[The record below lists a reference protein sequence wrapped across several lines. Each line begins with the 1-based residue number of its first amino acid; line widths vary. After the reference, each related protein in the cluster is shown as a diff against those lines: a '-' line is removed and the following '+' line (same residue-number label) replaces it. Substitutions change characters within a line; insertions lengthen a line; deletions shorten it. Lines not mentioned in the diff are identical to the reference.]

1 MRDRE
6 LDRRQKYLDRANKR
20 LRQAG
25 ALMRMAATDMDDASQ
40 SRYPEGASGNTVRQA
55 ETIIGKVL
63 EHFPTAT
70 H

>member
-40 SRYPEGASGNTVRQA
+40 ARYPEGASGDTVRQA
-55 ETIIGKVL
+55 ETIIGEMLKR
-63 EHFPTAT
+63 FPAAS

>member
-20 LRQAG
+20 LRSAA
-25 ALMRMAATDMDDASQ
+25 ALMRMAAAEMDDANQ
-40 SRYPEGASGNTVRQA
+40 GRYPAGACGDTVRQA
-55 ETIIGKVL
+55 ETIIGEML
-63 EHFPTAT
+63 NRFPAAS

>member
-6 LDRRQKYLDRANKR
+6 LDWRQKYLNRANKR

-40 SRYPEGASGNTVRQA
+40 ARYPAGACGDTVRQA
-55 ETIIGKVL
+55 ETIIEGMLKG
-63 EHFPTAT
+63 FPTAS